1 MVQDLNRWLRH
12 LPVWAVWLAG
22 LIPLALLVS
31 DTALGHLGVDPVRD
45 IEHRLGRTAIYFLIA
60 TLTVTP
66 LLRLTRLNLMRFRQ
80 ALGLICFT
88 YLACHLAA
96 WVAFDMGF
104 LWAQIV
110 KDVIKRPYLIFGMI
124 AFLMLLAL
132 AVTSNR
138 WSIRRMGGRWR
149 QLHRLIYPAAILAM
163 LHWLW
168 ALKVWESW
176 PLMILSV
183 ILTLLSLRL
192 LGKARIRP
200 VRGGPA
206 GQGRFPA
213 GSGHASP
220 TSPGASK

>member
-1 MVQDLNRWLRH
+1 MVQGLNRGLRH

-22 LIPLALLVS
+22 LIPLALLVW
-31 DTALGHLGVDPVRD
+31 DTLQGHLGVDPVRD
-45 IEHRLGRTAIYFLIA
+45 IEHRLGRTAIYLLIA

-66 LLRLTRLNLMRFRQ
+66 LLRLTRVNLVRFRQ

-88 YLACHLAA
+88 YLLCHVAA
-96 WVAFDMGF
+96 WIAFDMGF

-138 WSIRRMGGRWR
+138 WSIRRMGAGWR
-149 QLHRLIYPAAILAM
+149 HLHRLIYPAAILAAA
-163 LHWLW
+163 HWLW

-192 LGKARIRP
+192 LGKSGFRRLTQALP
-200 VRGGPA
+200 GRG
-206 GQGRFPA
+206 
-213 GSGHASP
+213 
-220 TSPGASK
+220 

>member
-1 MVQDLNRWLRH
+1 MVQSLNRALRH
-12 LPVWAVWLAG
+12 VPVWAVWLAG
-22 LIPLALLVS
+22 LIPLALLVW
-31 DTALGHLGVDPVRD
+31 DTVQGHLGVDPVRD

-60 TLTVTP
+60 TLAVTP
-66 LLRLTRLNLMRFRQ
+66 LLRLARVNLMRFRQ

-88 YLACHLAA
+88 YLVCHLAA
-96 WVAFDMGF
+96 WVVFDMGL
-104 LWAQIV
+104 LWGQIV

-138 WSIRRMGGRWR
+138 LSIRRMGAGWR
-149 QLHRLIYPAAILAM
+149 RLHKLIYPAAILSAV
-163 LHWLW
+163 HWLW

-192 LGKARIRP
+192 LGKSGFRRLTQALP
-200 VRGGPA
+200 GRG
-206 GQGRFPA
+206 
-213 GSGHASP
+213 
-220 TSPGASK
+220 

>member
-1 MVQDLNRWLRH
+1 MVQGLNRALRH

-22 LIPLALLVS
+22 LIPLALLVW
-31 DTALGHLGVDPVRD
+31 DTVQGHLGIDPVRD
-45 IEHRLGRTAIYFLIA
+45 IEHRLGRTAIYFLMA

-88 YLACHLAA
+88 YLLCHLAA
-96 WVAFDMGF
+96 WIAFDMGF

-124 AFLMLLAL
+124 AFLMRLAL

-138 WSIRRMGGRWR
+138 WSIRRMGAGWR
-149 QLHRLIYPAAILAM
+149 RLHRLIYPAAILAAV
-163 LHWLW
+163 HWLW

-192 LGKARIRP
+192 LGKSGFRRLAQALP
-200 VRGGPA
+200 GRG
-206 GQGRFPA
+206 
-213 GSGHASP
+213 
-220 TSPGASK
+220 

>member
-1 MVQDLNRWLRH
+1 MVQGLNRGLRH

-22 LIPLALLVS
+22 LIPLALLVW
-31 DTALGHLGVDPVRD
+31 DTLQGRLGVDPVRD

-66 LLRLTRLNLMRFRQ
+66 LLRLTRVNLVRFRQ

-88 YLACHLAA
+88 YLLCHVAA
-96 WVAFDMGF
+96 WIAFDMGF

-138 WSIRRMGGRWR
+138 WSIRRMGANWR
-149 QLHRLIYPAAILAM
+149 RLHRLIYPAAILAAV
-163 LHWLW
+163 HWLW

-192 LGKARIRP
+192 LGKGGFQRLTQALP
-200 VRGGPA
+200 GRG
-206 GQGRFPA
+206 
-213 GSGHASP
+213 
-220 TSPGASK
+220 

>member
-1 MVQDLNRWLRH
+1 MVQGLNRGLRH

-22 LIPLALLVS
+22 LIPLALLVW
-31 DTALGHLGVDPVRD
+31 DTLQGHLGVDPVRD

-66 LLRLTRLNLMRFRQ
+66 LLRLTRVNLVRFRQ

-88 YLACHLAA
+88 YLLCHVAA
-96 WVAFDMGF
+96 WIAFDMGF

-138 WSIRRMGGRWR
+138 WSIRRMGAGWR
-149 QLHRLIYPAAILAM
+149 HLHRLIYPAAILAAA
-163 LHWLW
+163 HWLW

-192 LGKARIRP
+192 LGKSGFRRLTQALP
-200 VRGGPA
+200 GRG
-206 GQGRFPA
+206 
-213 GSGHASP
+213 
-220 TSPGASK
+220 

>member
-1 MVQDLNRWLRH
+1 MVQSLNRALRH
-12 LPVWAVWLAG
+12 VPVWAVWLAG
-22 LIPLALLVS
+22 LIPLALLVW
-31 DTALGHLGVDPVRD
+31 DTVQGHLGVDPVRD

-60 TLTVTP
+60 TLAVTP
-66 LLRLTRLNLMRFRQ
+66 LLRLARVNLMRFRQ

-88 YLACHLAA
+88 YLLCHLAA
-96 WVAFDMGF
+96 WIAFDMGF

-138 WSIRRMGGRWR
+138 WSIRRMGANWR
-149 QLHRLIYPAAILAM
+149 RLHRLIYPAAVLGAV
-163 LHWLW
+163 HWLW

-192 LGKARIRP
+192 LGKTRFQRSP
-200 VRGGPA
+200 QGVPGRG
-206 GQGRFPA
+206 
-213 GSGHASP
+213 
-220 TSPGASK
+220 